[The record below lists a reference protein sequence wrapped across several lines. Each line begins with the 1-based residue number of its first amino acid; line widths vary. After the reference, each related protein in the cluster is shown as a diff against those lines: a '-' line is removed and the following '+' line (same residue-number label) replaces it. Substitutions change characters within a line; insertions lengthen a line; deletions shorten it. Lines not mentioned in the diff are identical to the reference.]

1 MLELSLCSV
10 HLQFG
15 FQTHRAISGVTHPG
29 KNTSHIF
36 FPLQAC
42 IVDVRQSVMAQNLGE
57 LVRKLRLRRKLSQAS
72 LAASMGVS
80 QQEVSSLENNGT
92 NFNVRTLERLAVAL
106 DADLRVTLRLRRNR
120 VEP

>member
-1 MLELSLCSV
+1 
-10 HLQFG
+10 
-15 FQTHRAISGVTHPG
+15 
-29 KNTSHIF
+29 
-36 FPLQAC
+36 
-42 IVDVRQSVMAQNLGE
+42 MAQNLGE